1 MTSPQNF
8 VRLFRRLRLLPDRAA
23 AHGPARAALLAA
35 VALTL
40 VAMLGPRPVLPRR
53 VFDGIVVLD
62 ITQSMNT
69 LDTLLDGRPASRLAF
84 AKARLQRALARLP
97 CGARVGWGVFT
108 EYRSYVLLLPVE
120 VCAHYAELSATLS
133 RIDGTM
139 AWAGGSE
146 ISKGLMSALRIAAR
160 VPESPAIVFFTDGHE
175 APPLRSDFA
184 PVVPDDATNPHGLIV
199 GVGGDA
205 LRPIP
210 KYDPTGHPI
219 GVWGPEEVM
228 QTPPQAGWIEPDRST
243 TPSAVV
249 GTEHLSSLKESHLRD
264 LAALTGLR
272 YARLEPSTNMTDLLQ
287 DERATRTRLVPV
299 DVRAALAAIALAL
312 LLFAVGPI
320 GHLPAHRRRLQEL
333 LRMSSAGH
341 KLSPVGDG
349 HNLSPAGDKLVAS
362 WRQIF
367 SRT

>member
-1 MTSPQNF
+1 MRAPAD
-8 VRLFRRLRLLPDRAA
+8 LRRLVRRFLPDRAA
-23 AHGPARAALLAA
+23 AHGPTRAALLAA
-35 VALTL
+35 VALTAAAL
-40 VAMLGPRPVLPRR
+40 LGPRPVLPRR

-69 LDTLLDGRPASRLAF
+69 LDTLLEGHPASRLAF

-120 VCAHYAELSATLS
+120 VCAHYAELSATLT
-133 RIDGTM
+133 RINGTM

-160 VPESPAIVFFTDGHE
+160 IPERPAIVFVTDGHE
-175 APPLRSDFA
+175 APPLQSDYV
-184 PVVPDDATNPHGLIV
+184 PVLPDDATNPHGLIV

-228 QTPPQAGWIEPDRST
+228 QTPLQPGSTEPDRST
-243 TPSAVV
+243 APLAAV

-264 LAALTGLR
+264 LAELTGLG
-272 YARLEPSTNMTDLLQ
+272 YARLEASTDVADLLQ
-287 DERATRTRLVPV
+287 EERATRTLAVPV
-299 DVRAALAAIALAL
+299 DVRAPLAAIALVL
-312 LLFAVGPI
+312 LLFAVAPI
-320 GHLPAHRRRLQEL
+320 RHLLPHRRWLQGL
-333 LRMSSAGH
+333 LRMS
-341 KLSPVGDG
+341 PVGDTLV
-349 HNLSPAGDKLVAS
+349 LSPADDKPVAS
-362 WRQIF
+362 RRQNL
-367 SRT
+367 